1 MARPREFDETAVLD
15 RAVQAFWQHGFD
27 GIAVQDLCT
36 KLRLNPGS
44 LYGAFGDKRALF
56 LAALDRYIDTV
67 SRQAVARIGG
77 GRSGMHGIRSF
88 FEFLIDAIDSG
99 KRRWGCLVTNA
110 IAEHADRDREVA
122 ARASLQL
129 LRLED
134 AFAGALARAQADG
147 EIPQGDHR
155 AQATLLVC
163 IVQGMN
169 VLAKSRPSRLTL
181 QRIVES
187 ALAGVAR
194 PPQGATPSTKDHRR
208 RRTDPAP
215 SGAVAIA
222 NISGSRRVLQRP

>member
-67 SRQAVARIGG
+67 SRQAVVRIGG
-77 GRSGMHGIRSF
+77 GRSGMDGIRSF
-88 FEFLIDAIDSG
+88 FEFLIDAIVSG

-122 ARASLQL
+122 ARTRSQL

-134 AFAGALARAQADG
+134 AFAGALARAQAGG

-155 AQATLLVC
+155 AQAALLVC

-169 VLAKSRPSRLTL
+169 VLAKSRPNRLTL
-181 QRIVES
+181 QRIVEA

-194 PPQGATPSTKDHRR
+194 PPQGATASRKHHRR
-208 RRTDPAP
+208 RRTVPAP
-215 SGAVAIA
+215 GGAVAIA

>member
-15 RAVQAFWQHGFD
+15 RAVRAFWQHGFD

-67 SRQAVARIGG
+67 SRQAVSRISG
-77 GRSGMHGIRSF
+77 GRSGMQGIRSF

-99 KRRWGCLVTNA
+99 ERRWGCLVTNA

-122 ARASLQL
+122 ARARLQL

-134 AFAGALARAQADG
+134 AFAGALARAQAEG
-147 EIPQGDHR
+147 EIPLGDHR
-155 AQATLLVC
+155 ARATLLVC
-163 IVQGMN
+163 IVQGLN

-181 QRIVES
+181 QRIVET
-187 ALAGVAR
+187 ALADVAP
-194 PPQGATPSTKDHRR
+194 PPQGAAPSTKVHQR

-222 NISGSRRVLQRP
+222 NISGSRRVLQRR

>member
-15 RAVQAFWQHGFD
+15 RAVQAFWKHGFD

-77 GRSGMHGIRSF
+77 GRSGIHGIRSF

-110 IAEHADRDREVA
+110 IAEHADRDRAVT
-122 ARASLQL
+122 ARARLQL

-134 AFAGALARAQADG
+134 AFTGALARAQADG
-147 EIPQGDHR
+147 EVPQGDHR

-181 QRIVES
+181 QCIVEA

-194 PPQGATPSTKDHRR
+194 PPQGATPSTKDRRR

-215 SGAVAIA
+215 SGVVAIA
-222 NISGSRRVLQRP
+222 KIPGSRRVLQRP

>member
-1 MARPREFDETAVLD
+1 MARPREFDETEVLD

-67 SRQAVARIGG
+67 SREAVARIGG

-88 FEFLIDAIDSG
+88 FEFLIDAIVSG

-110 IAEHADRDREVA
+110 VAENALRDREVA
-122 ARASLQL
+122 ARARLQL

-147 EIPQGDHR
+147 EIPQGDQR
-155 AQATLLVC
+155 AQAMLLVC

-169 VLAKSRPSRLTL
+169 VLAKSRPNRLTL
-181 QRIVES
+181 QRIVEA
-187 ALAGVAR
+187 ALVGLA
-194 PPQGATPSTKDHRR
+194 PPPHGATPSTKSNRPRR
-208 RRTDPAP
+208 NDPA
-215 SGAVAIA
+215 SASAVVIA
-222 NISGSRRVLQRP
+222 NISNSRRMRKRP